1 MTELD
6 SDLYVL
12 HNGTV
17 LTGGETPEVW
27 TDGAVAWSGSRIV
40 AVGSEAELRAEYPEA
55 MRLDARGG
63 LVMPGLINLHHHL
76 YSALARGLAP
86 AQPPR
91 DFGQI
96 LERFWWLLDRALTK
110 LVESAAAGTMLTED
124 IRAICHPG

>member
-40 AVGSEAELRAEYPEA
+40 AVASNIHFA
-55 MRLDARGG
+55 
-63 LVMPGLINLHHHL
+63 
-76 YSALARGLAP
+76 AL
-86 AQPPR
+86 
-91 DFGQI
+91 
-96 LERFWWLLDRALTK
+96 
-110 LVESAAAGTMLTED
+110 
-124 IRAICHPG
+124 